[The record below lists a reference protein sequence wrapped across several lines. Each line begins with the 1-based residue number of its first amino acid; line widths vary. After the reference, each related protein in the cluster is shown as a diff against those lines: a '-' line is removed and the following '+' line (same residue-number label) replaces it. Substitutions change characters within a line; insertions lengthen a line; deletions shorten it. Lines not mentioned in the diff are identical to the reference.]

1 MEIYL
6 VRHTTPNIKKG
17 ICYGQTDIDI
27 NLYKFESEL
36 CEIKNK
42 LPSDID
48 RFYCSPL
55 MRCSKLAK
63 KLAKKIQI
71 DERLI
76 ELDFG
81 SWENKKWNE
90 LDSHELSKWME
101 NFVSVK
107 AGGAE
112 SYLDLHKRT
121 CSFIKEQSINSKQK
135 IAIIT
140 HAGNI
145 RSFLSFI
152 LGITLE
158 NSFRIQLNYSCVI
171 RAEINDKPINNKLYW
186 L

>member
-6 VRHTTPNIKKG
+6 VRHTTPNVKKG
-17 ICYGQTDIDI
+17 ICYGQTDIDV
-27 NLYKFESEL
+27 NSHTFESEL
-36 CEIKNK
+36 CEISNK

-55 MRCSKLAK
+55 VRCSKLAK
-63 KLAKKIQI
+63 KLANNVQI

-81 SWENKKWNE
+81 SWENKKWSE
-90 LDSHELSKWME
+90 LDNHELSNWME
-101 NFVSVK
+101 NFVSIK

-121 CSFIKEQSINSKQK
+121 LSFIKAQSKNSKQN
-135 IAIIT
+135 IAVIT

-152 LGITLE
+152 LGIRLE
-158 NSFRIQLNYSCVI
+158 NSFRIQLNYACVI

>member
-6 VRHTTPNIKKG
+6 VRHTTPAIKKD
-17 ICYGQTDIDI
+17 ICYGQTDVDL
-27 NLYKFESEL
+27 NSETFESEL
-36 CEIKNK
+36 YEIKNK
-42 LPSDID
+42 LPSNID

-55 MRCSKLAK
+55 IRCSKLAK
-63 KLAKKIQI
+63 RLAKEIQI

-81 SWENKKWNE
+81 SWENKKWSE
-90 LDSHELSKWME
+90 LDNQELSKWME
-101 NFVSVK
+101 NFVNVK

-121 CSFIKEQSINSKQK
+121 CSFIKELCKNSKQK
-135 IAIIT
+135 IAIVT

-145 RSFLSFI
+145 RSFLCFI
-152 LGITLE
+152 LGIPLE
-158 NSFRIQLNYSCVI
+158 NSFRIQLNYACII
-171 RAEINDKPINNKLYW
+171 RAELNDKPINNKLYW